1 MRTPRPVGTAID
13 DNRKQQWIEDF
24 TGYRVPVT
32 EDRIDQWLS
41 QFNGG
46 DQDAAARLLDA
57 VLFVSSSD
65 VTTAFQ
71 ETLASL
77 DGWALSEDDRRGRW
91 MFVPF
96 TGSAGES
103 GDHMLERFRHAN
115 NLKGHKYS
123 DMFCYRSELVELQ
136 PGPKDTVVLVDD
148 FSGTGDQACTA
159 WESTF
164 QELLPLRPRVLLVLL
179 AASNAAQDR
188 IATETGMKACARIE
202 LGSDA
207 DIFSAQCTLFSDE
220 EKARLFHYGE
230 RADPKHPR
238 GWGDCGF
245 VIVFPHTTPNN
256 SIPLLHKRKM
266 GRWEGLFPRYD

>member
-1 MRTPRPVGTAID
+1 MRTPLPVGTPID
-13 DNRKQQWIEDF
+13 DNRKRQWMEDF

-32 EDRIDQWLS
+32 QDRIDQWLS
-41 QFNGG
+41 RFDAAN
-46 DQDAAARLLDA
+46 QDVAARLLDA

-65 VTTAFQ
+65 VTTAFRAI
-71 ETLASL
+71 LASL

-115 NLKGHKYS
+115 NLKGRKYS
-123 DMFCYRSELVELQ
+123 NLFCYRSDLVERE
-136 PGPKDTVVLVDD
+136 PGPQDTVVLVDD
-148 FSGTGDQACTA
+148 FSGTGDQACAA
-159 WESTF
+159 WKLIF

-179 AASNAAQDR
+179 AASNLAQAR
-188 IATETGMKACARIE
+188 IATETSMKACAHID
-202 LGSDA
+202 LSSDE
-207 DIFSAQCTLFSDE
+207 DIFSAQCDLFSDE
-220 EKARLFHYGE
+220 EKARLLHYGQ
-230 RADPKHPR
+230 RADRKHPR

-256 SIPLLHKRKM
+256 SIPLLHKRKT

>member
-1 MRTPRPVGTAID
+1 MRTPRPVGTPID

-41 QFNGG
+41 QFSAA

-65 VTTAFQ
+65 VTTAFRRI
-71 ETLASL
+71 LASL
-77 DGWALSEDDRRGRW
+77 GGWSRSEDDRRGRW

-96 TGSAGES
+96 TGSPGES
-103 GDHMLERFRHAN
+103 GDHMIERFRHAN
-115 NLKGHKYS
+115 NLKGNKYS
-123 DMFCYRSELVELQ
+123 DLFCYRSELVELQ

-148 FSGTGDQACTA
+148 FSGTGDQACGA

-164 QELLPLRPRVLLVLL
+164 QELLPRRPRVLLVLL

-188 IATETGMKACARIE
+188 IATETGMKARADID

-207 DIFSAQCTLFSDE
+207 DIFSARCAQFSDE
-220 EKARLFHYGE
+220 EKARLLYYGQ
-230 RADPKHPR
+230 RADPNHPR

-245 VIVFPHTTPNN
+245 VIVFPYTTPNN
-256 SIPLLHKRKM
+256 SIPILHKREP